1 MHVLVWRERKIC
13 TDKLLVLTL
22 QPSRRK
28 AGCQV
33 QGGSGE
39 AHSEKR
45 GRQVE
50 CQGQR

>member
-1 MHVLVWRERKIC
+1 MC

-22 QPSRRK
+22 QPSWRK

-33 QGGSGE
+33 EGGLGE

-45 GRQVE
+45 GR
-50 CQGQR
+50 